1 MDGVD
6 YYLSLFK
13 KLELQE
19 KSIKNAVEIEWMT
32 KFELLDSVAVSKT
45 LMTVEKNVTNGGT
58 LHELDV
64 REILKAARREVSPNE
79 YKGFNIYA
87 VGMDL
92 RV

>member
-1 MDGVD
+1 MALITILVYPKIRAQG
-6 YYLSLFK
+6 
-13 KLELQE
+13 